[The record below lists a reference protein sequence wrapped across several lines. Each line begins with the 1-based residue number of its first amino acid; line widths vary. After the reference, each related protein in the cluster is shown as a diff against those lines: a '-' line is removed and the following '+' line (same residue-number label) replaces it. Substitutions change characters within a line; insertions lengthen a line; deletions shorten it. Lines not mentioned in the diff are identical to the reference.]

1 MAIGL
6 RPTGIA
12 ICCAM
17 LLSSAAIDKRLDASS
32 AAVPTDALRE
42 MNDSIERLVGRVSPS
57 VVQVIAVA
65 HNGFEDAFANRTL
78 SAPSTIGSGIIVDPA
93 GYIVTNE
100 HVIAG
105 ADEIA
110 VIVSASSQGR
120 SKGILAALPQ
130 MFKARIVGV
139 APEVDLAVLSIDASG
154 LPSLPW
160 ADYDALRQGE
170 LVFAFGSP
178 GGLRDSVT
186 MGIVSAVARQT
197 DPENALVYVQTD
209 AAINP
214 GNSGGPLV
222 NIDGEVVGLNTFIA
236 TSSGGSEGLGFA
248 LPSAIVSVVY
258 SQLREFGH
266 VRRASI
272 GVAVE
277 SLPPALAARLGMSP
291 DSGFL
296 VSAVVPGDPA
306 DAAGLRRGDVV
317 TAIDG
322 KPVDR
327 LTMASFYVF
336 LFGVRDGQPIRLS
349 IRRENDV
356 LEIVATAIVPAASGV
371 APN

>member
-6 RPTGIA
+6 RSTGIA
-12 ICCAM
+12 ICWAM
-17 LLSSAAIDKRLDASS
+17 LLPAAAIDKTTDPSR
-32 AAVPTDALRE
+32 AAEPTNALRE

-57 VVQVIAVA
+57 VVQVIATT
-65 HNGFEDAFANRTL
+65 HTGFEDAFANPTL
-78 SAPSTIGSGIIVDPA
+78 SPPSTIGSGIIVDPA

-105 ADEIA
+105 ADEIG
-110 VIVSASSQGR
+110 VIVSASAQDR
-120 SKGILAALPQ
+120 SRGLLAALPQ

-139 APEVDLAVLSIDASG
+139 APEIDLAVLSIEASG

-170 LVFAFGSP
+170 LVLAFGSP
-178 GGLRDSVT
+178 GGLRDSVS
-186 MGIVSAVARQT
+186 MGIVSAVAREI
-197 DPENALVYVQTD
+197 DPEHALVYIQTD
-209 AAINP
+209 AAISP

-248 LPSAIVSVVY
+248 LPSAIVSAVY
-258 SQLREFGH
+258 AQLREFGH

-272 GVAVE
+272 GIAVE
-277 SLPPALAARLGMSP
+277 ALTPSLAAQLGVSLT
-291 DSGFL
+291 SGFL
-296 VSAVVPGDPA
+296 VSGVVPGAPA

-327 LTMASFYVF
+327 LTMAGLYVF
-336 LFGVRDGQPIRLS
+336 LFGVRDGQPVRLG
-349 IRRENDV
+349 IRRGGDV
-356 LEIVATAIVPAASGV
+356 LEIVATAFVPDASDV